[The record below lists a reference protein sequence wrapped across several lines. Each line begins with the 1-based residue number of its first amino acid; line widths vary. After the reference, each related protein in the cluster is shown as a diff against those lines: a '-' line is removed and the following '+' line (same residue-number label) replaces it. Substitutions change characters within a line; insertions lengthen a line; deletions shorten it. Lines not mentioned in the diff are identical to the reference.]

1 MTNRLIAGK
10 ELAGL
15 IGYQVQ
21 MANLFLNEQARTALD
36 KFQISPA
43 KLSAL
48 LLIRDNAG
56 CEQSALGRALS
67 INRSS
72 AMKLVNVLADRNLV
86 ERRPGRNLRSN
97 ALHLTEQGRIEIAA
111 MAQTL
116 RNADDA
122 SAAALSINERAEFL
136 RLLEKLQHGKYPMGT
151 LSEG

>member
-1 MTNRLIAGK
+1 MTKRIIAGK

-21 MANLFLNEQARTALD
+21 LANLLLNELARTALAE
-36 KFQISPA
+36 FQISPA

-48 LLIRDNAG
+48 LLIRDNPG
-56 CEQSALGRALS
+56 CEQSALGRVLS

-72 AMKLVNVLADRNLV
+72 AMKLVNVLADRSLV

-97 ALHLTEQGRIEIAA
+97 ALHLTEQGRAEIAD

-116 RNADDA
+116 RNSDDA
-122 SAAALSINERAEFL
+122 AAAALSINERAEML
-136 RLLEKLQHGKYPMGT
+136 RLLGKLQHGKSLT
-151 LSEG
+151 EAL